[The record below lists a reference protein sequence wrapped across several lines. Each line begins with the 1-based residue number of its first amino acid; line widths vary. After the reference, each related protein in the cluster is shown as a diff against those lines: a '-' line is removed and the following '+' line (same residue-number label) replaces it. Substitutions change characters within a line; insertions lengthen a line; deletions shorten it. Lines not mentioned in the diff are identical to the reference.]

1 MFLVLNVL
9 QLGAGIYKHKTVMTM
24 KTITYLSIPV
34 SMVSGLIPS
43 NSESSLLAAKIALF
57 FFLPQVEREDP
68 DTKQRVVVLSVVVV
82 EETKNSLGFLVLGA
96 ETASA
101 SAVAVAVKIT
111 KRGKMNC
118 NIVRLGED

>member
-1 MFLVLNVL
+1 MFLVLNVF
-9 QLGAGIYKHKTVMTM
+9 QLGAGIYKYKTVETM
-24 KTITYLSIPV
+24 KTITYLS
-34 SMVSGLIPS
+34 MVSGLIPPS

-57 FFLPQVEREDP
+57 FFLPQVAREDP

-82 EETKNSLGFLVLGA
+82 EETKNSLGFRVLAA
-96 ETASA
+96 ETTSP
-101 SAVAVAVKIT
+101 SAVLVAVKIT

>member
-1 MFLVLNVL
+1 MFLVLNVF
-9 QLGAGIYKHKTVMTM
+9 QLGAGIYKHKIVETM
-24 KTITYLSIPV
+24 KTIIYL
-34 SMVSGLIPS
+34 SMVSGLIPPS

-57 FFLPQVEREDP
+57 FFLPQVAREDP

-82 EETKNSLGFLVLGA
+82 EETKNSLGFRVLAA
-96 ETASA
+96 ETTSP
-101 SAVAVAVKIT
+101 SAVLVAVKIT